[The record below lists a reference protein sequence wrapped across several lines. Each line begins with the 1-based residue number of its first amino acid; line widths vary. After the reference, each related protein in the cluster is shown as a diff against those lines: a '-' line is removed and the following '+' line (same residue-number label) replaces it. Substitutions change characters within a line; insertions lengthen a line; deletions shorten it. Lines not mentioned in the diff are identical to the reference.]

1 MVTLIEK
8 DSIEELES
16 QFDTL
21 EQAKSALFK
30 AVKCAAIID
39 GHEDE
44 IKQEIDKLKVGDEFC
59 PQDWDAGCDTVYKI
73 L

>member
-8 DSIEELES
+8 DSMEELETS
-16 QFDTL
+16 FDTL

-39 GHEDE
+39 GHENE
-44 IKQEIDKLKVGDEFC
+44 VKQEIDKLKVGDEFY